1 VSEAIETTR
10 DLARDRAVS
19 SLAIQIGVRAGWF
32 ALTLLGAAFLVEVL
46 LWASPGDP
54 IDLLPNGEDLR
65 PLLEK
70 EWGLDLPLA
79 VRFLRFVGKALQG
92 DFGTSLTVHPGMP
105 VRELVVDAWIRSMGL
120 LVPSLLTSLAI
131 ALALAWFT
139 AGTPSKVRGLVQV
152 VSVAPVFLF
161 AYLLVVGINDA
172 TFALL
177 EGGYID
183 RPDWFALPDQPSWV
197 RTALA
202 IAAMAIGSGCLT
214 ELHAGAEN
222 ELVQIRTS
230 GFIDA
235 VRARGGPAA
244 PHVLPNL
251 VAPLATLAAGRVGF
265 LVGGLV
271 VVEKVL
277 LLNGAG
283 ALMWDACLKRDYPLA
298 MGLAIAAAA
307 IVALANLV
315 GDLVRFSVDPRL
327 RRRP

>member
-1 VSEAIETTR
+1 
-10 DLARDRAVS
+10 
-19 SLAIQIGVRAGWF
+19 
-32 ALTLLGAAFLVEVL
+32 
-46 LWASPGDP
+46 
-54 IDLLPNGEDLR
+54 
-65 PLLEK
+65 
-70 EWGLDLPLA
+70 
-79 VRFLRFVGKALQG
+79 
-92 DFGTSLTVHPGMP
+92 MP
-105 VRELVVDAWIRSMGL
+105 
-120 LVPSLLTSLAI
+120 
-131 ALALAWFT
+131 ALAWWT
-139 AGTPSKVRGLVQV
+139 AGTPSKLRVLVQV

-161 AYLLVVGINDA
+161 AYLLVIGINDA

-214 ELHAGAEN
+214 ELHAGSEN

-271 VVEKVL
+271 VSCTLVFVL
-277 LLNGAG
+277 GDYSRKPAFRVRRTSTESADAG
-283 ALMWDACLKRDYPLA
+283 PT
-298 MGLAIAAAA
+298 
-307 IVALANLV
+307 VN
-315 GDLVRFSVDPRL
+315 
-327 RRRP
+327 RPAGQAPDWTYTTRTK

>member
-1 VSEAIETTR
+1 VSEAVETTR

-19 SLAIQIGVRAGWF
+19 SLALEVGVRAGWF
-32 ALTLLGAAFLVEVL
+32 VLTLLGAAFLVQIL
-46 LWASPGDP
+46 LWAAPGDP
-54 IDLLPNGEDLR
+54 IDLLPNGEDVR
-65 PLLEK
+65 PLLEQ

-79 VRFLRFVGKALQG
+79 VRFLRFVGKALEG
-92 DFGTSLTVHPGMP
+92 DLGTSLTVHPGTP
-105 VRELVVDAWIRSMGL
+105 VRELVVDAWTRSMGL
-120 LVPSLLTSLAI
+120 LVPSLFTSLAA
-131 ALALAWFT
+131 ALGLAWWT
-139 AGTPSKVRGLVQV
+139 AGAPSKLRALVQV

-172 TFALL
+172 AFALI
-177 EGGYID
+177 EGNYIA
-183 RPDWFALPDQPSWV
+183 RPEWFALPDQPSFV
-197 RTALA
+197 RTGLA

-214 ELHAGAEN
+214 ELHAACEN

-235 VRARGGPAA
+235 VRARGGAAA

-283 ALMWDACLKRDYPLA
+283 ALMWEACLQRDYPLA
-298 MGLAIAAAA
+298 MGLAIVAALL
-307 IVALANLV
+307 VALANLV
-315 GDLVRFSVDPRL
+315 GDLVRFAVDPRL